1 MDRFLQA
8 LVLAG
13 VTSIL
18 FFVSPAHAQSDTT
31 PEPTRPPAEERATP
45 TATLTAVTVITESA
59 PFADPAITAPEA
71 AITATEETESA
82 ATTSDAAA
90 TAAAAGAQGPL
101 EGTII
106 ANRSAVDIRFFVDGQ
121 TYTVGGGRSLG
132 LSLQRPTTVLNLFSC
147 PAASADDAP
156 GCFWDPYLL
165 RQDGFYEVTDAAPA
179 GTPAS
184 LVLAEAG
191 AVPSDKV
198 WVQNRSGATEVIVVN
213 DQTVELPAGALQ
225 EFAVTPELPVIV
237 YLRSCLTAGEEVVCE
252 WSPAGVEPGFYYALV
267 KKDIDSG
274 DPLMQQTAVA
284 IESVVAGDTLV
295 IERAPEGV
303 CRLRVP
309 TLNVRGGPDLSFP
322 IVAKIRGSAEEPGA
336 VVVVGVDP
344 TGQWYLVDEK
354 VAPEGWITTSA
365 EFSICTGELAQLPT
379 IGELTPTPTP
389 NTIVEIVPEAA
400 PVVAE
405 EPVAAEPAPP
415 VDTEAV
421 DVPAEAAVEPV
432 AEEVATEEAPAPDPG
447 AIPDGQAR
455 IVVNNG
461 FDQIMR
467 FTMDQKFRVG
477 TDNLSGEWDLA
488 PGDSITVM
496 VFPGQV
502 AFSASSAWRALSG
515 NADFILEEK
524 QERVLWLYFIP
535 DPDGSGRWNLQY

>member
-1 MDRFLQA
+1 
-8 LVLAG
+8 LA
-13 VTSIL
+13 
-18 FFVSPAHAQSDTT
+18 FVSPTHAQSDTT
-31 PEPTRPPAEERATP
+31 PEPTKPPAEERATP

-59 PFADPAITAPEA
+59 PLADPAITAPNA
-71 AITATEETESA
+71 VITATGETESA
-82 ATTSDAAA
+82 TTNSAAS
-90 TAAAAGAQGPL
+90 AAAGTQGPL

-106 ANRSAVDIRFFVDGQ
+106 ANRSAVDIRFFVDGE

-132 LSLQRPTTVLNLFSC
+132 LSLQRPSTVLNLFSC
-147 PAASADDAP
+147 PGASADDAL

-179 GTPAS
+179 GTPAT

-267 KKDIDSG
+267 KKDVASG
-274 DPLMQQTAVA
+274 DPLVQQTAVA

-295 IERAPEGV
+295 IARAPEGV

-322 IVAKIRGSAEEPGA
+322 IVAKIRGSTEEPGA

-379 IGELTPTPTP
+379 IGELLPTPTP
-389 NTIVEIVPEAA
+389 NTTIVEAVPEAA
-400 PVVAE
+400 PVVVE
-405 EPVAAEPAPP
+405 EQGAAEPAPP
-415 VDTEAV
+415 AGADAV
-421 DVPAEAAVEPV
+421 DVPAEAASEPL

-461 FDQIMR
+461 FDQILR

-477 TDNLSGEWDLA
+477 TDNLSGAGDLA

-502 AFSASSAWRALSG
+502 AFSASSAWRGLSG

>member
-1 MDRFLQA
+1 
-8 LVLAG
+8 LA
-13 VTSIL
+13 
-18 FFVSPAHAQSDTT
+18 FVSPTHAQSDTT
-31 PEPTRPPAEERATP
+31 PEPTKPPAEERATP

-59 PFADPAITAPEA
+59 PLADPAITAPNA
-71 AITATEETESA
+71 VITATGETESA
-82 ATTSDAAA
+82 TTNSAAS
-90 TAAAAGAQGPL
+90 AAAGTQGPL

-106 ANRSAVDIRFFVDGQ
+106 ANRSAVDIRFFVDGE

-132 LSLQRPTTVLNLFSC
+132 LSLQRPSTVLNLFSC
-147 PAASADDAP
+147 PAASADDAL

-179 GTPAS
+179 GTPAT

-198 WVQNRSGATEVIVVN
+198 WVQNRSG
-213 DQTVELPAGALQ
+213 ELPAGALQ

-267 KKDIDSG
+267 KKDVASG
-274 DPLMQQTAVA
+274 DPLVQQTAVA

-295 IERAPEGV
+295 IARAPEGV

-322 IVAKIRGSAEEPGA
+322 IVAKIRGSTEEPGA

-379 IGELTPTPTP
+379 IGELLPTPTP
-389 NTIVEIVPEAA
+389 NTTIVEAVPEAA
-400 PVVAE
+400 PVVVE
-405 EPVAAEPAPP
+405 EQGAAEPAPP
-415 VDTEAV
+415 AGADAV
-421 DVPAEAAVEPV
+421 DVPAEAASEPL

-461 FDQIMR
+461 FDQILR

-502 AFSASSAWRALSG
+502 AFSASSAWRGLSG